1 MTRVTH
7 KPLSLYLRKRAQKLA
22 RAHARPAEETFVL
35 VMPSDWQCRTTSI
48 FLDRAEQ
55 RVISVYRM
63 GRETASDTQYWLA
76 MPITVDFTATLSAG
90 DAERTYD
97 VTLPALDGGA
107 K

>member
-1 MTRVTH
+1 MTRPYRH
-7 KPLSLYLRKRAQKLA
+7 MDLS
-22 RAHARPAEETFVL
+22 
-35 VMPSDWQCRTTSI
+35 
-48 FLDRAEQ
+48 AEQ